1 MNQQLIINADMF
13 GGVFAHKGERCV
25 RVDDPFSGRRWIP
38 VQGRE
43 VVVARQRHCSEG
55 YIPAECLPQEFVAT
69 LPEWA
74 VWRGQVSDRRYVW
87 KHDLPDTGVR
97 LVKDWHSYVC
107 NGGDGISRFTVPA
120 GTTVIAGTVGDPAT
134 AGYHWEVAA

>member
-1 MNQQLIINADMF
+1 MEQQLIINADSF
-13 GGVFAHKGERCV
+13 GGIFSRKGQKSV
-25 RVDDPFSGRRWIP
+25 RVNDPFSGTRWIP

-55 YIPAECLPQEFVAT
+55 YIPAECLPQDFVAT
-69 LPEWA
+69 LPEWE
-74 VWRGQVSDRRYVW
+74 VWQGQTGGRYVW

-97 LVKDWHSYVC
+97 LVADWQTYVC
-107 NGGDGISRFTVPA
+107 DGPGISRFTVPA